1 MYTGLRERSATAEA
15 KMRLHVV
22 DMQAAYTDID
32 AITAETKGSL
42 AAKYDTAYGSLIGS
56 ISAVPAVSAPA
67 APVQPVQGLARRQ
80 VEINEWTSSN
90 YMDTLFVF
98 QIIFIGLCS
107 AAILTSLYRTVGLIG
122 GGLYALLI
130 AIILLIIV
138 FVIVRRAQ
146 YTRYTRD
153 QRYWNRRRFDRS
165 PTNIVNLP
173 SCSGVANMFDSSV
186 SSASATFNA
195 AQDMI
200 RKL

>member
-1 MYTGLRERSATAEA
+1 
-15 KMRLHVV
+15 
-22 DMQAAYTDID
+22 MQAAYTDID

-42 AAKYDTAYGSLIGS
+42 AAKYDTAYGSLIES
-56 ISAVPAVSAPA
+56 ITSSSAA
-67 APVQPVQGLARRQ
+67 APSTPSAAAGEPAQGLARRQ

-107 AAILTSLYRTVGLIG
+107 AAILTSFYRTVGLIG

-130 AIILLIIV
+130 AIILLIII

-173 SCSGVANMFDSSV
+173 SCSGVANMFDASV